1 MRVSRWETAGAAAV
15 VCAALLACV
24 EGGANS
30 NQKGVGDQPGGVKLG
45 IGDIAVAPVGD
56 YVIFARDDALAVGH
70 VDSGAIETLPVSS
83 PTRLAFSKKRPV
95 VYVGTDAT
103 NEIVAVDVDQKKALW
118 HRGVTDTGVSSL
130 RIESSRDDRYVLA
143 GSSTAVEVLDA
154 GTGALVTKV
163 TLDRGLVDA
172 EILGDSKRALFVEQ
186 HEWANEIPHT
196 RVSVLNLET
205 LGMTQLDVPNC
216 ADDIVVSADGTR
228 AFLAPTTC
236 NQDPVSVV
244 DLSPGNEHYQKNLP
258 GFGPVAMS
266 PDGTTAVAFLD
277 RTQVDTSLFDDPAQV
292 PDASTPVYHIMLIDS
307 VSLKYELVPFANV
320 LPRFA
325 VTPDGNVLLV
335 DSGHMDG
342 APARLLDVPSRTF
355 RDIQGPEVVLDD
367 FVLSSDS
374 RHAYALHVAL
384 ADLDIE
390 SSKSSLVDPGF
401 TPKNLNISAD
411 DQALFLRRSE
421 SEICIFDLAQHYCK
435 RSFLTAGVP

>member
-45 IGDIAVAPVGD
+45 TGDFAVAPVGD
-56 YVIFARDDALAVGH
+56 YVIFDRDDTLAVGH
-70 VDSGAIETLPVSS
+70 VDTGAIETLPLTS

-95 VYVGTDAT
+95 VYVGTNAT

-118 HRGVTDTGVSSL
+118 HRGVIDAGVDTL
-130 RIESSRDDRYVLA
+130 RIESSRDDRFVLA
-143 GSSTAVEVLDA
+143 GSSEAVEVLDA
-154 GTGALVTKV
+154 ATGALVTQV
-163 TLDRGLVDA
+163 ALDRGLVDA

-186 HEWANEIPHT
+186 HQWDGEVPHT
-196 RVSVLNLET
+196 RVTVLNLET
-205 LGMTQLDVPNC
+205 LGKTQIDVPNC

-236 NQDPVSVV
+236 SHDPVSII
-244 DLSPGNEHYQKNLP
+244 DLSAGNEHYQKNRP

-266 PDGTTAVAFLD
+266 PDGTTAVAFVD
-277 RTQVDTSLFDDPAQV
+277 RTQADTSLFDDPAQV
-292 PDASTPVYHIMLIDS
+292 PDSSTPVYHIMLIDS
-307 VSLKYELVPFANV
+307 VSLKYELVPYANV

-342 APARLLDVPSRTF
+342 APARLLDVPSRSF

-367 FVLSSDS
+367 FVLTSDS
-374 RHAYALHVAL
+374 RHAYALNVAL

-390 SSKSSLVDPGF
+390 NATSSLVDPGF

-411 DQALFLRRSE
+411 DQALFLRRSD
-421 SEICIFDLAQHYCK
+421 SEICVFDLAQRYCK
-435 RSFLTAGVP
+435 RSFVTTSAP